1 MTHWYV
7 KRYCT
12 ENYVSKVSVWPTSRF
27 WDGKG
32 REIGMS
38 REGTAYR
45 EMARL
50 DLSPNL
56 GRKLQEH
63 AVPPGC
69 SAASYSLLLERRKDY
84 RQHPFPIPV
93 DSTYEAWITRWTPIS
108 VCDPDRI
115 HPVHVSDLSL
125 TNSSWCPEIL
135 PASTGKIRWDGIN
148 VFCHIHHSNPESIE
162 KRVEQSRTVILSQSF
177 DVGRCSTSGS

>member
-12 ENYVSKVSVWPTSRF
+12 ENYVSKVSVWPASRF
-27 WDGKG
+27 RDGKG

-45 EMARL
+45 ETARL

-84 RQHPFPIPV
+84 RQHPFPHPSRFYLWSSDYKVNPV
-93 DSTYEAWITRWTPIS
+93 S
-108 VCDPDRI
+108 VRDPDRSY
-115 HPVHVSDLSL
+115 PVHISDLIL

-135 PASTGKIRWDGIN
+135 PASTGKITTCLLVPSLSLSMVYSNRLDGGN
-148 VFCHIHHSNPESIE
+148 VFCHI
-162 KRVEQSRTVILSQSF
+162 
-177 DVGRCSTSGS
+177 